1 MAESNVSD
9 FRSGLGIQVENQSSL
24 FPARCDTECMS
35 AHLRHDHEELLE
47 RLLGGKL
54 PRDLSWSS
62 VVDLIGQIGKVE
74 PHGNDEFLFEVGSQ
88 RELFKRGSGHNLD
101 TEEISRLRRFL
112 REAGLPGKPATYPH
126 GRMVVVIDHSI
137 ARIYHDRGGNEPQ
150 DEVNV
155 KPYDPFGFQRHLIH
169 RKEAH
174 YKGERVPEEHSFYE
188 EIVQDL
194 VHAEAIILIGHGTGT
209 SNAAS
214 VLNEYLKTHHR
225 EIFPRVIAVETA
237 DLSAL
242 TEPEIEEIA
251 KKHLRDP
258 AGLPG
263 LSDPRSFS

>member
-1 MAESNVSD
+1 MN
-9 FRSGLGIQVENQSSL
+9 
-24 FPARCDTECMS
+24 
-35 AHLRHDHEELLE
+35 AHLRHDHEELLGS
-47 RLLGGKL
+47 LLGGKL

-74 PHGNDEFLFEVGSQ
+74 PHGNDEFRFEVGSQ
-88 RELFKRGSGHNLD
+88 RGLFKRGSGHNLD
-101 TEEISRLRRFL
+101 TEEISRLRKFL
-112 REAGLPGKPATYPH
+112 KEAGVEAKPAGTYPH
-126 GRMVVVIDHSI
+126 GRMVVVIDHRI
-137 ARIYHDRGGNEPQ
+137 AHIYHDTGSSVPQ

-155 KPYDPFGFQRHLIH
+155 TPYDPFGFHRHLIH

-174 YKGERVPEEHSFYE
+174 YKGEHVPEETSFYE

-194 VHAEAIILIGHGTGT
+194 VHAETIILIGHGTGT
-209 SNAAS
+209 SNAADF
-214 VLNEYLKTHHR
+214 LNEYLKTHHR

-242 TEPEIEEIA
+242 TDPEIEEIA

-263 LSDPRSFS
+263 LSDPRTYS

>member
-1 MAESNVSD
+1 M
-9 FRSGLGIQVENQSSL
+9 VENQTSL
-24 FPARCDTECMS
+24 VPPRCDTECMS

-47 RLLGGKL
+47 RLIGGKL

-74 PHGNDEFLFEVGSQ
+74 PHGNDEFLFEVGTQ
-88 RELFKRGSGHNLD
+88 RELFKRRDGHNLD
-101 TEEISRLRRFL
+101 TEAISRLRKFL
-112 REAGLPGKPATYPH
+112 REAGLPGKPAGTYPH
-126 GRMVVVIDHSI
+126 GRMVVVIDHSV
-137 ARIYHDRGGNEPQ
+137 ARIYHDRGGSVPQ

-155 KPYDPFGFQRHLIH
+155 KPHDPFGFQRHLIH

-174 YKGERVPEEHSFYE
+174 YAGERVPEESSFYE

-194 VHAEAIILIGHGTGT
+194 VHAEAIIVIGHGTGT

-263 LSDPRSFS
+263 LSDPNTYS

>member
-1 MAESNVSD
+1 MAPAKISRSD
-9 FRSGLGIQVENQSSL
+9 RGPTMQVENPTSL
-24 FPARCDTECMS
+24 FLARCDTECMS

-47 RLLGGKL
+47 RLIGGKL

-74 PHGNDEFLFEVGSQ
+74 AHGNDEFLFEVGTE
-88 RELFKRGSGHNLD
+88 RELFKRRDGHNLD
-101 TEEISRLRRFL
+101 TEAISRLRRFL
-112 REAGLPGKPATYPH
+112 RAAGLPGKPASYPH
-126 GRMVVVIDHSI
+126 GRMVVVIDHSV
-137 ARIYHDRGGNEPQ
+137 ARIYHDPGGNVPQ
-150 DEVNV
+150 DEVNL

-209 SNAAS
+209 SNAADFLS
-214 VLNEYLKTHHR
+214 EYVKAHHL
-225 EIFPRVIAVETA
+225 EIFPRIIAIESA

-242 TEPEIEEIA
+242 TDAEIEEIA

-263 LSDPRSFS
+263 LSDPRTFS

>member
-1 MAESNVSD
+1 MN
-9 FRSGLGIQVENQSSL
+9 G
-24 FPARCDTECMS
+24 
-35 AHLRHDHEELLE
+35 HLRRDHKELLD
-47 RLLGGKL
+47 RLLSGKL

-88 RELFKRGSGHNLD
+88 KGLFKRGSGHNLD
-101 TEEISRLRRFL
+101 VEEISRLRKFL
-112 REAGLPGKPATYPH
+112 REAGVEGKPAGAYPH
-126 GRMVVVIDHSI
+126 GRMVVVIDHRM
-137 ARIYHDRGGNEPQ
+137 ARVYHDPGSSVPE
-150 DEVNV
+150 DEVDA
-155 KPYDPFGFQRHLIH
+155 KPYDPFGFHRHLIH

-174 YKGERVPEEHSFYE
+174 YKGERTPEETSFYE
-188 EIVQDL
+188 EIVGDL
-194 VHAEAIILIGHGTGT
+194 VHAEAIILIGHATGT
-209 SNAAS
+209 SNAAEF
-214 VLNEYLKTHHR
+214 LNEYLKTRHR

-263 LSDPRSFS
+263 LNNPGSYSK